1 MDSVAGI
8 PKWASS
14 FIFPGLVLAY
24 TFYGG
29 LKATF
34 LASYIHTSIIFI
46 GLILF
51 VTIVYGY
58 EIDCVANFA
67 APPYTQCDSLGSA
80 SLMWERLRF
89 VTALPT
95 RLLDQNVSTTEGYV
109 VRGGFH
115 QGPAFPTREGNRQG
129 SYLTMMSRPGLMF
142 GIINIIGNFATVFVD
157 QSYWQSAI
165 AASPAS
171 AHKGYLLGG
180 LVWFTI
186 PFALATSLGLA
197 GNALN
202 VALTPGDAGSGLV
215 PPASAIAM
223 LGGIGGFIMILML
236 FMAIIS
242 TGSAECIAVSS
253 LIAYD
258 VYRTYVKKDATGK
271 QILMISRVFVVLWAI
286 VMACASN
293 ILDLMGIGLGWVYN
307 FMGICLGSAVVPV
320 SWCILDNRL
329 SGPTAIAAAWIGQVV
344 AVIAWI
350 VCGLS
355 HPACGSDSGFVD
367 CTGILDA
374 QLLGNC
380 CAIGISFVVCCIG
393 SILSPMNFDWDI
405 MIAGIKL
412 VGGDGGENAKTLGA
426 DWESKPE
433 FLQAAKDWIKKY
445 GIGWTLFL
453 VIGWPTLSIPF
464 GMFGKSTMQLW
475 GSVALCWGWTAGLTI
490 ICLPIYENRTYVFKV
505 LKCDTSQT
513 KEEGKASAE
522 TASA

>member
-1 MDSVAGI
+1 MTNLIVSSMLLLGGCAVMDSVAGI

-58 EIDCVANFA
+58 EMDCVANF
-67 APPYTQCDSLGSA
+67 PPIPASGATPTFTQCNSLGSA

-171 AHKGYLLGG
+171 AHKGYILGG
-180 LVWFTI
+180 MVWFTI
-186 PFALATSLGLA
+186 PFSLATACGLA

-202 VALTPGDAGSGLV
+202 VALTSTDAGNGLV
-215 PPASAIAM
+215 PPAAAIA
-223 LGGIGGFIMILML
+223 LLGPPGGILIITQLT
-236 FMAIIS
+236 MAILS

-253 LIAYD
+253 LFAYD
-258 VYRTYVKKDATGK
+258 VYRTY
-271 QILMISRVFVVLWAI
+271 LNPN
-286 VMACASN
+286 AS
-293 ILDLMGIGLGWVYN
+293 G
-307 FMGICLGSAVVPV
+307 
-320 SWCILDNRL
+320 
-329 SGPTAIAAAWIGQVV
+329 
-344 AVIAWI
+344 
-350 VCGLS
+350 
-355 HPACGSDSGFVD
+355 
-367 CTGILDA
+367 
-374 QLLGNC
+374 
-380 CAIGISFVVCCIG
+380 
-393 SILSPMNFDWDI
+393 
-405 MIAGIKL
+405 
-412 VGGDGGENAKTLGA
+412 
-426 DWESKPE
+426 
-433 FLQAAKDWIKKY
+433 
-445 GIGWTLFL
+445 
-453 VIGWPTLSIPF
+453 
-464 GMFGKSTMQLW
+464 
-475 GSVALCWGWTAGLTI
+475 
-490 ICLPIYENRTYVFKV
+490 
-505 LKCDTSQT
+505 
-513 KEEGKASAE
+513 
-522 TASA
+522 